1 MWSTDPWGPQEPLG
15 SSRGQMYFHSNAKMA
30 FASFTVLMAA
40 SMVRKQGGGRGTVA
54 GASAR
59 IELAAP
65 DSSLQFYI
73 PRKKSSMRHKHY
85 GFCSQ

>member
-40 SMVRKQGGGRGTVA
+40 SMVRKQRGGA
-54 GASAR
+54 GYSCWCLGANRVGSTG
-59 IELAAP
+59 LQ
-65 DSSLQFYI
+65 SSILHPQE
-73 PRKKSSMRHKHY
+73 KVLNET
-85 GFCSQ
+85 